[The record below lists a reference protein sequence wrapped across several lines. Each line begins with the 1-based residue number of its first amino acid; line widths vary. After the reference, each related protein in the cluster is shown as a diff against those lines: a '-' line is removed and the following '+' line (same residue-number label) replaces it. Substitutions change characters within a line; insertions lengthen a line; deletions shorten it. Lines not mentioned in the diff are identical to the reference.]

1 MSNFNRLNSITFTE
15 IVRIQRLLEISEPV
29 LDLSNFS
36 FISPGG
42 LVPLTALCFDLSNKG
57 RTLKIKVANPNL
69 RSYFVK
75 SGFLDVVCEIVRFD
89 PQILPTRLVEY
100 DDWKGLN
107 TKLIELTKIENH
119 NNLDPIL
126 KRTINTLR
134 GEMKYPK
141 NDAFNLGIALSEMC
155 QNTIDH
161 NMEACG
167 FFSLQLFNS
176 GGGSFMEI
184 GISDCGVG
192 LAQTLRENPNTPAF
206 KDDFEAIK
214 LATMLGLSQY
224 DDPTR
229 GTGFYHL
236 IKIVEKYLGSIRIT
250 SGSATFYYRADKNQ
264 THSFNSLPMPGVTVV
279 LSLPQI

>member
-1 MSNFNRLNSITFTE
+1 MLNINKFISTTFTE
-15 IVRIQRLLEISEPV
+15 IVRNQKLLEISEPV

-57 RTLKIKVANPNL
+57 RTLKIKVSDPNL
-69 RSYFVK
+69 RNYFVK
-75 SGFLDVVCEIVRFD
+75 SGFLDVARKIVRFD
-89 PQILPTRLVEY
+89 PQLLPTRLVEY

-119 NNLDPIL
+119 NDLDPIL
-126 KRTINTLR
+126 KKTINTLR
-134 GEMKYPK
+134 GEMKYPI
-141 NDAFNLGIALSEMC
+141 NDAFNMGIALSEMC

-161 NMEACG
+161 NNEVCG
-167 FFSLQLFNS
+167 FFSMQLFNS
-176 GGGSFMEI
+176 GQRPFMEI

-192 LAQTLRENPNTPAF
+192 LSQTLSENPKNPAL

-214 LATMLGLSQY
+214 LATALGSSQY

-229 GTGFYHL
+229 GTGFHHL

-250 SGSATFYYRADKNQ
+250 SGSATLYYRADKNE
-264 THSFNSLPMPGVTVV
+264 TLSFNSVPMPGVTVV
-279 LSLPQI
+279 LSLPQN

>member
-1 MSNFNRLNSITFTE
+1 MSNINKLTSITFTE
-15 IVRIQRLLEISEPV
+15 IVRVQRLLEISEPV

-57 RTLKIKVANPNL
+57 KTLKIKVANPNL
-69 RSYFVK
+69 RNYFVK
-75 SGFLDVVCEIVRFD
+75 SGFLDVACEIVRFD
-89 PQILPTRLVEY
+89 PQLLPTRLVEY
-100 DDWKGLN
+100 DNWKGLN

-126 KRTINTLR
+126 KKTINILR
-134 GEMKYPK
+134 GEMKYPI

-161 NMEACG
+161 NNEACG
-167 FFSLQLFNS
+167 FFSMQLFNS
-176 GGGSFMEI
+176 GQPPFMEI

-192 LAQTLRENPNTPAF
+192 LAQTLRENPNNPAF
-206 KDDFEAIK
+206 KNDFEAIK
-214 LATMLGLSQY
+214 LAIALGTSQY

-229 GTGFYHL
+229 GTGFHHL
-236 IKIVEKYLGSIRIT
+236 NRIVEKYLGSLRIT
-250 SGSATFYYRADKNQ
+250 SGSATFYYRADKNK
-264 THSFNSLPMPGVTVV
+264 TLCFYSVPMPGVTVV
-279 LSLPQI
+279 LSLPQN